1 MTGNSIIYAGL
12 TLAVVISICQVS
24 ITIILKQIITMNQQ
38 ELQAR
43 LTSLSS
49 TLTKISV
56 EISDKFNELKKTIEE
71 QNFVSPQVTAA
82 LSELESKVAVLDEFV
97 PDADAEPVTDELST
111 TTELNAELPT
121 PTEVDSAPVAD
132 AEIPTAPE
140 ETKNPNSEVETP
152 LGEQIDGG
160 SPDLG
165 F

>member
-1 MTGNSIIYAGL
+1 
-12 TLAVVISICQVS
+12 
-24 ITIILKQIITMNQQ
+24 MNQQ

-82 LSELESKVAVLDEFV
+82 LSELESKVAVLDDFV
-97 PDADAEPVTDELST
+97 PDVAPVNELP
-111 TTELNAELPT
+111 EAAELPGDELPTT
-121 PTEVDSAPVAD
+121 PKVTETDVAENQTLGSNEELPTAPGAN
-132 AEIPTAPE
+132 AEIKTAPE